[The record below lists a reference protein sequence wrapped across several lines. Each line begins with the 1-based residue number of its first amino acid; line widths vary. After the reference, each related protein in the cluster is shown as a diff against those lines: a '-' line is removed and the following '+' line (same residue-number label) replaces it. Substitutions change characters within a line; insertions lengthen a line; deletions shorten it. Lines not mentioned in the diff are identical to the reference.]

1 VQKIEVV
8 QNKIY
13 LWNENVFRVLEIKYA
28 INLDNQVDEWSTI
41 NNPEVP
47 KGEKEFLTP
56 NLLGSR
62 ISDAGSHYSQ
72 SPGKKSREI
81 NLLDSIYICKESL
94 VNDKYKQIRNMDF
107 ENYEVKSIISIDQ
120 VLLWS
125 KSEQLYYVMAIDSS
139 KIDVDQLHFNQLSA

>member
-1 VQKIEVV
+1 VV

-28 INLDNQVDEWSTI
+28 INLDKQVDEWSTI

-72 SPGKKSREI
+72 SPGKKSR
-81 NLLDSIYICKESL
+81 
-94 VNDKYKQIRNMDF
+94 
-107 ENYEVKSIISIDQ
+107 
-120 VLLWS
+120 
-125 KSEQLYYVMAIDSS
+125 
-139 KIDVDQLHFNQLSA
+139 

>member
-1 VQKIEVV
+1 MV

-47 KGEKEFLTP
+47 KGEKEHLFLTP

-72 SPGKKSREI
+72 SPGKKRRDI
-81 NLLDSIYICKESL
+81 NLLESIYICKESL
-94 VNDKYKQIRNMDF
+94 VNDKYK
-107 ENYEVKSIISIDQ
+107 
-120 VLLWS
+120 
-125 KSEQLYYVMAIDSS
+125 
-139 KIDVDQLHFNQLSA
+139 